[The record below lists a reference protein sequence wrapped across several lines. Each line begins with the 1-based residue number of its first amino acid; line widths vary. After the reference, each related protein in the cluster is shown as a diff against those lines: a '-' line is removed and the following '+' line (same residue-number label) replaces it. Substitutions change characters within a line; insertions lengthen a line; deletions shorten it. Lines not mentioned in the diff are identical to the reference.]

1 MLLSGIAI
9 LISIVALYKAYQSH
23 KLASDATTLQVK
35 NNLVTGFLEHLDAS
49 QLERLEMSFRYSVN
63 MYKIQDI
70 LNGDYQLINSYN
82 ALLEALQVT
91 DLKDYYTVIVQEIS
105 KRK

>member
-9 LISIVALYKAYQSH
+9 LISIVALYKAYQAY

-35 NNLVTGFLEHLDAS
+35 NNLVTGFLERLDAS

-63 MYKIQDI
+63 LYKIQDI

-91 DLKDYYTVIVQEIS
+91 DLKDYYPVIVQEIS